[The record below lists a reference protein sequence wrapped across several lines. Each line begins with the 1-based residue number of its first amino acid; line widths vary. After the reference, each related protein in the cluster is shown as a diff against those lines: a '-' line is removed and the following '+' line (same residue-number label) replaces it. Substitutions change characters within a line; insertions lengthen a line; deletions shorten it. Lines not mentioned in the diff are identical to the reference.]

1 MSTAPEQR
9 SAPTGPVV
17 EPQAPGGVARPRRA
31 WLRLPLVRSLL
42 IVIVCGALFWLA
54 SELFSSFN
62 DLRLAYGG
70 YYFCA
75 LAGLTLLVGLN
86 GQISLGHG
94 GLFAVGA
101 YAAALINYTLHWPL
115 LPAMV
120 LAVVAATIVG
130 GILGIAAARL
140 RGPYLAGATL
150 AFALALPGITD
161 RFSGLFGGENG
172 ITGLLPP
179 SIPGFLGG
187 SNLSLQLYQAWIA
200 GLCAA
205 VVLFVLLN
213 LTRSG
218 VGRSLRAV
226 RDDEIAAALC
236 GIHVG
241 RTQVRAFIVSAA
253 CAGLGGAAYLAVYN
267 AVTPDAFAVTL
278 SFALL
283 AGVVIGGLGSYAG
296 AAYGAVI
303 LVMVPSWSQDITN
316 GLSLH
321 LSSSATS
328 NLPNAIYGI
337 VLIAVMFAAPRG
349 IQGLLLAGVHRA
361 RARRTPGPPT
371 APVAQPF
378 THMPTGGEE

>member
-9 SAPTGPVV
+9 VGPSEAAVEAP
-17 EPQAPGGVARPRRA
+17 APGPSPGPSRT
-31 WLRLPLVRSLL
+31 WLRLPIVRHLA
-42 IVIVCGALFWLA
+42 IVIVAGVAFWIA
-54 SELFSSFN
+54 SELFSPFN
-62 DLRLAYGG
+62 QLRLSYGA

-94 GLFAVGA
+94 GLFAAGA

-120 LAVVAATIVG
+120 GAVVAATVIG
-130 GILGIAAARL
+130 GILGVAAARL

-150 AFALALPGITD
+150 AFALALPGVTD

-172 ITGLLPP
+172 ITGNPP
-179 SIPGFLGG
+179 IVPGFLGG
-187 SNLSLQLYQAWIA
+187 SNLSITLYEAWIT
-200 GLCAA
+200 GVCAA
-205 VVLFVLLN
+205 IVLFVLLN

-218 VGRSLRAV
+218 VGRSWRAV

-241 RTQVRAFIVSAA
+241 RTQVRAFVVSAA

-267 AVTPDAFAVTL
+267 AVTPDAFEITL

-283 AGVVIGGLGSYAG
+283 AGVVIGGLGSFAG

-316 GLSLH
+316 ALSLN
-321 LSSSATS
+321 LSQSATN

-349 IQGLLLAGVHRA
+349 LQGLLLAGAHRL
-361 RARRTPGPPT
+361 RARRTPRPPA